1 MNDAAPTAAPE
12 LSRDLGRREL
22 ATVIVVS
29 TLLNSTSL
37 KLRRVLELSM
47 EAITDALEAEAG
59 SIFLL
64 DEERDELEIHV
75 PTGSAGEALRG
86 IRIPRGHGLVG
97 WVVDNGQPLLIED
110 AAKDPRFSGNIDDE
124 SGFRTKSVLAVPL
137 KVRGRVIGALE
148 VLNRK
153 SGGVFKRSDVAFM
166 GALANQVAVAL
177 ENARLYSALEH
188 AYEEVKRLDEKKS
201 DFIAVAAHELLTPLT
216 VLSAQVE
223 LLEHEAGGADAEASD
238 LIPLIEGVRKSMNR
252 MTKLSQDLINMM
264 LVERDKVPVEAR
276 ELRIGGVV
284 ERVVRD
290 LGTIARRRRQELMYD
305 MFPNDNELKVF
316 GDDRAI
322 SHALSN
328 LLINSI
334 RFTPDDG
341 VIQVIVADV
350 GDEVRVTVKDTGIGI
365 PAEEHER
372 VFESMY
378 EVQSSMLHSTGTYEF
393 RSGGLGIGLAIT
405 KGIID
410 AHKGRIWVESE
421 EGRGAT
427 FTFTLPS
434 ASSSDQRAV
443 TGALAALP
451 QLGMESD
458 AEPPEGGDQSVPSA

>member
-1 MNDAAPTAAPE
+1 MNEGAQSAAPE

-47 EAITDALEAEAG
+47 EAITDALDAEAG

-75 PTGSAGEALRG
+75 PTGAAGEALRG

-124 SGFRTKSVLAVPL
+124 TGFTTRSVLAVPL

-148 VLNRK
+148 VLNRR
-153 SGGVFKRSDVAFM
+153 GGGIFKRYDVAFM

-223 LLEHEAGGADAEASD
+223 LLEHEAGTPDASAADLVS
-238 LIPLIEGVRKSMNR
+238 LIEGVRKSMNR

-264 LVERDKVPVEAR
+264 MVERDQVPVEAAALQLGR
-276 ELRIGGVV
+276 VV
-284 ERVVRD
+284 EQVVRD

-305 MFPNDNELKVF
+305 MFPSDNELTVY
-316 GDDRAI
+316 GDERAI
-322 SHALSN
+322 KHALNN
-328 LLINSI
+328 LLVNAI

-341 VIQVIVADV
+341 TIQVIAADV

-365 PAEEHER
+365 PSSEHER

-378 EVQSSMLHSTGTYEF
+378 EVQSSMQHSTGTYEF

-410 AHKGRIWVESE
+410 AHKGRIWLESE

-427 FTFTLPS
+427 FTFALP
-434 ASSSDQRAV
+434 AAATSDKRAV

-451 QLGMESD
+451 QLAASD
-458 AEPPEGGDQSVPSA
+458 DATEDAVPVDEAAQP

>member
-1 MNDAAPTAAPE
+1 
-12 LSRDLGRREL
+12 
-22 ATVIVVS
+22 
-29 TLLNSTSL
+29 
-37 KLRRVLELSM
+37 
-47 EAITDALEAEAG
+47 
-59 SIFLL
+59 
-64 DEERDELEIHV
+64 
-75 PTGSAGEALRG
+75 
-86 IRIPRGHGLVG
+86 
-97 WVVDNGQPLLIED
+97 
-110 AAKDPRFSGNIDDE
+110 
-124 SGFRTKSVLAVPL
+124 
-137 KVRGRVIGALE
+137 
-148 VLNRK
+148 
-153 SGGVFKRSDVAFM
+153 
-166 GALANQVAVAL
+166 
-177 ENARLYSALEH
+177 
-188 AYEEVKRLDEKKS
+188 
-201 DFIAVAAHELLTPLT
+201 
-216 VLSAQVE
+216 
-223 LLEHEAGGADAEASD
+223 
-238 LIPLIEGVRKSMNR
+238 
-252 MTKLSQDLINMM
+252 
-264 LVERDKVPVEAR
+264 
-276 ELRIGGVV
+276 
-284 ERVVRD
+284 
-290 LGTIARRRRQELMYD
+290 

-427 FTFTLPS
+427 FTFALPS